1 MAEEVFM
8 DIPAVQSMADRFGN
22 FADVLKSVSKVLEGA
37 MNILRVTAFVG
48 LVGGA
53 AVERWISIIKPNVDR
68 MAAKMEELQRDI
80 QDAIKSY
87 RDGDNTG
94 SSHFR

>member
-22 FADVLKSVSKVLEGA
+22 FSEVLKNVSKVLEGA
-37 MNILRVTAFVG
+37 MMILRVTAFVG
-48 LVGGA
+48 LVGAA
-53 AVERWISIIKPNVDR
+53 AVERWISTIKPNVDR